1 MANYLMNSPIPTEIV
16 SEKINEQNDNGKLGG
31 LAFFFGQVR
40 NDQINEKFVSS
51 IVYSCYEQMA
61 NKEIETIINDIKLKY
76 NDIESITIVHS
87 IGEVK
92 VGEISLFVMISSRH
106 RKQAFEALPE
116 IVNLIKSNVPIWK
129 KEILDDNSYVWKE

>member
-1 MANYLMNSPIPTEIV
+1 MMNYLMNSPIPSEIV
-16 SEKINEQNDNGKLGG
+16 TEKINKQNENVNLGG
-31 LAFFFGQVR
+31 FTFFLGRVR
-40 NDQINEKFVSS
+40 NDQINEKFVAS

-92 VGEISLFVMISSRH
+92 VGEISLFVMISSGH